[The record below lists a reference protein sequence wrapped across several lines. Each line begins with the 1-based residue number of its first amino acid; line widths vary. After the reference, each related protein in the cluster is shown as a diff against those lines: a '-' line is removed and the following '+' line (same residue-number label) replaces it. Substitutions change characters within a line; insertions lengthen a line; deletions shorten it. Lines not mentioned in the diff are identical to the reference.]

1 MKTAK
6 IFKATATKSSPT
18 PKHVH
23 ANMFIA
29 GEVYSVSK
37 SNDPEWIRVSGK
49 FKNSLGGFEHKEQS
63 IQKSICKEFLEI
75 IKCSHENTVLD
86 QSGGDAESGPITFS
100 HCVDC
105 GKTFK
110 QFGM

>member
-1 MKTAK
+1 MKS
-6 IFKATATKSSPT
+6 FKATATKSSPT

-63 IQKSICKEFLEI
+63 IQKSICKEFLKIECAHKNRI
-75 IKCSHENTVLD
+75 IDEC
-86 QSGGDAESGPITFS
+86 GGDAESGPITFS

-105 GKTFK
+105 GKTFT